1 MPTGRRRSLAALVLM
16 LASAC
21 SRTTSRGE
29 LAPPAGAAAW
39 DQRLGVVFDDGVT
52 GVPVQLVGRAP
63 IDVMDQR
70 RFSQRLGYADLVVLM
85 KVDQVWSRGL
95 YGGVPGQRL
104 DVTLGKVL
112 LGELP
117 KQTRLAQV
125 VQLRSAAGDPLPSAL
140 TGQVMLLFVRWAP
153 GETPAYHHHVMPAD
167 SEAITVIEAMVRHA
181 RAEGK
186 LPGEG
191 AKARASRRERRRAAR
206 AEKTAS

>member
-1 MPTGRRRSLAALVLM
+1 MPTGRWTILAALVVL

-21 SRTTSRGE
+21 ARTSSRGE
-29 LAPPAGAAAW
+29 LAPPSGAAAW
-39 DQRLGVVFDDGVT
+39 DPRLGVVFDDHFT
-52 GVPVQLVGRAP
+52 SVPVQLVGRAP

-70 RFSQRLGYADLVVLM
+70 RFGQRLGYADLVVLM

-117 KQTRLAQV
+117 KNTRLAQV
-125 VQLRSAAGDPLPSAL
+125 LHLHSAAGDPLPSTL

-153 GETPAYHHHVMPAD
+153 GDVPAYHHHVMPAD
-167 SEAITVIEAMVRHA
+167 SEAIAVIEAMVRHA

-191 AKARASRRERRRAAR
+191 ARARASRRERRKATR
-206 AEKTAS
+206 AEKAS